1 MTKLIIIQAA
11 LLVFQI
17 ITYFGCE
24 RFQTRM
30 HNVLSKFDQH
40 IPFLPFTVIPYSTW
54 FPLIAV
60 FPITLFYGDASL
72 YSIYMTAMFF
82 DIVLSVIIYLIYPTT
97 FERPTP
103 PDTIMGKLMKAIYK
117 GSYKGVNCA
126 PSLHCSSCFMTIYFA
141 IACSGMPMVLR
152 AIYVVVAILIILSTM
167 TTKQH
172 AIIDVI
178 TALPMAV
185 VSILIGM
192 ALPAEFLLSY
202 VGTI

>member
-1 MTKLIIIQAA
+1 
-11 LLVFQI
+11 
-17 ITYFGCE
+17 
-24 RFQTRM
+24 
-30 HNVLSKFDQH
+30 
-40 IPFLPFTVIPYSTW
+40 
-54 FPLIAV
+54 
-60 FPITLFYGDASL
+60 
-72 YSIYMTAMFF
+72 
-82 DIVLSVIIYLIYPTT
+82 
-97 FERPTP
+97 
-103 PDTIMGKLMKAIYK
+103 MKAIYK